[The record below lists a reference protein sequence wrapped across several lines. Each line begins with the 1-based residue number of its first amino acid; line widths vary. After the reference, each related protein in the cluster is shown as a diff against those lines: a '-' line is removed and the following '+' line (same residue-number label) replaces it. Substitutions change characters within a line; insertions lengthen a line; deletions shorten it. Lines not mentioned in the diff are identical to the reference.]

1 VSFYR
6 QTGDIHAETA
16 TVFDAAVGPASGRP
30 HVLHPRER
38 YRPAVP
44 VFRLLRAP
52 QHHDYDW
59 TERISPLPDGK
70 LERQIGNIDTTV
82 NSGIKMSSGR
92 TVYNV
97 SICLIFITVDV
108 IAIINEKNFD
118 FMLELWYRRQNSHK
132 QYNLYVI

>member
-1 VSFYR
+1 VYFYR
-6 QTGDIHAETA
+6 QTGDVHTETA

-59 TERISPLPDGK
+59 TERISPLPDRK
-70 LERQIGNIDTTV
+70 FERQIGNINMTV
-82 NSGIKMSSGR
+82 NSGIKISSR
-92 TVYNV
+92 KSVHNI
-97 SICLIFITVDV
+97 SICLILIAVDV
-108 IAIINEKNFD
+108 IAS
-118 FMLELWYRRQNSHK
+118 Q
-132 QYNLYVI
+132 